1 MMTLKKHNTLRQSI
15 RGNWIFGL
23 LIIAVCFGGLGTWAA
38 MAPLSSAAIATGQIS
53 PDGSQRTVQHL
64 EGGIVSELNAKEGEL
79 VSKGMLLI
87 VLDKAQ
93 AEANYQSKNRNL
105 QRLKVVRDRLF
116 AQQSEDPSFSVVID
130 NDLSSDQTF
139 AQFVKNEVTTF
150 YLKRKLEKE
159 NFEIF
164 DRQEK
169 QVVSEISSLHS
180 QAQGL
185 KDQLVF
191 INQELQAKQTLERKG
206 LIKKPELFAVQRKQA
221 ELSSKESSIGSTIAR
236 ANQKIEEI
244 QISKI
249 AMRTEILQ
257 ETGAELSKINAEIAQ
272 AEEAINATTD
282 ILIRTRILSPIDGR
296 ILKLNYKTIGGVVR
310 PGEPI
315 LTIVPVNE
323 ELIVDAKLSPT
334 DIDNVTVGMVAKI
347 QLSSFLARHMV
358 PINGEVIQVGADVVI
373 DPDTREKYF
382 SLRVR
387 IDADELN
394 SSSIE
399 IELLPGM
406 PVEVFVQTGVHT
418 PFRYIADPI
427 IRSFN
432 RAFREEAMRS

>member
-347 QLSSFLARHMV
+347 QLSAFLARHMV

>member
-1 MMTLKKHNTLRQSI
+1 MTLKNHKTLRQSI

-23 LIIAVCFGGLGTWAA
+23 LIIVVCFGGLGTWAA

-64 EGGIVSELNAKEGEL
+64 EGGIVSELNVKEGGL

-116 AQQSEDPSFSVVID
+116 AQQSEDPSFSVAID
-130 NDLSSDQTF
+130 KDLSNDQTF
-139 AQFVKNEVTTF
+139 AQFVKNEITTF

-221 ELSSKESSIGSTIAR
+221 ELSSKASSIGSTIAR
-236 ANQKIEEI
+236 AGQKIEEI

-257 ETGAELSKINAEIAQ
+257 ETGGELAKINAEIAQ
-272 AEEAINATTD
+272 AEEAINATAD
-282 ILIRTRILSPIDGR
+282 ILTRTRIMSPIDGR

-334 DIDNVTVGMVAKI
+334 DIDNVTIGMVAKI

-358 PINGEVIQVGADVVI
+358 PINGEVIQVGADVVT

-387 IDADELN
+387 IDTDELKSAN
-394 SSSIE
+394 MD

-427 IRSFN
+427 VKSFN